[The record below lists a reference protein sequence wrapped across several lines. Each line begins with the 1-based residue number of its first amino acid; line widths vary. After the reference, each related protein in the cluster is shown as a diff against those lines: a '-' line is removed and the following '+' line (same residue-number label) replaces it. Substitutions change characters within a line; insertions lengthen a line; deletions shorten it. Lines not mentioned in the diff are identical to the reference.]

1 MEKADSYQVRKL
13 NPRKEYLIQVPGSKS
28 ITNRAFLLAAL
39 SGKKCVLS
47 GVLFSDDTRGFLDC
61 LIQLGFRVEIK
72 EEKQKVTIQG
82 TDGRIPNPEASIN
95 VRSAGTAAR
104 FLTVALAFAGGN
116 YYLDAS
122 EQMRKRPMEPIL
134 KILEKLN
141 IKFRFNNEEYHF
153 PFELSSQFTEDEEQ
167 KDKIQKDKVQKDKI
181 QKMVAEEDRCRNDV
195 AQEENEMS
203 EITIDTNLSS
213 QFASALLMAACLLP
227 TGLKIHLTGSRTAG
241 SYIKM
246 TLAMMKQFGIQ
257 VKQTENCY
265 EIAHQE
271 GWGLTEYEVEPDV
284 SAACYFYA
292 MVPLLKT
299 SVIVKGV
306 QEKSLQG
313 DIQFLNVL
321 EQMGCQKEETPEGI
335 RLTMK
340 EPEMHGVD
348 ISMKDFSDQT
358 MTLAAIA
365 PFADRVT
372 RIHNIG
378 HIRFQESDR
387 IRAIL
392 TELQRMGVRCE
403 EAPEI
408 DGIQIFPWE
417 KAPEDNIVAEGE
429 STIECESAT
438 ESKSA
443 AENESATEGES
454 TIECESATES
464 ESTTENESATESK
477 SAAESE
483 SATGSKSVAERESI
497 IERGN
502 ITIETYD
509 DHRMAMAFTLP
520 GLKTGNIVIKNPGCC
535 RKTFENYFSVI
546 NSLY

>member
-1 MEKADSYQVRKL
+1 MEKADIYQVRKL
-13 NPRKEYLIQVPGSKS
+13 NPGKEYLIQVPGSKS

-47 GVLFSDDTRGFLDC
+47 GVLFSDDTRGFIDC
-61 LIQLGFRVEIK
+61 LLQLGFQLEIE
-72 EEKQKVTIQG
+72 EEKHKVTIQG
-82 TDGRIPNPEASIN
+82 TGGRIPNPEASIN

-116 YYLDAS
+116 YHLDAS

-141 IKFRFNNEEYHF
+141 VKFRYNNEAYHF
-153 PFELSSQFTEDEEQ
+153 PFELDSQF
-167 KDKIQKDKVQKDKI
+167 
-181 QKMVAEEDRCRNDV
+181 AEEFTDKNG
-195 AQEENEMS
+195 MS

-213 QFASALLMAACLLP
+213 QFASALLMAACILP

-246 TLAMMKQFGIQ
+246 TLAMMKQFGIC
-257 VKQTENCY
+257 VKQSENCY
-265 EIAHQE
+265 EILHQE

-306 QEKSLQG
+306 QEDSLQG

-321 EQMGCQKEETPEGI
+321 EQMGCQKKATSEGI
-335 RLTMK
+335 RLTMT

-365 PFADRVT
+365 PFADSVT

-387 IRAIL
+387 LHAIL

-403 EAPEI
+403 EVPEI

-417 KAPEDNIVAEGE
+417 KVQGDHI
-429 STIECESAT
+429 AT
-438 ESKSA
+438 ESAGGMKRGSI
-443 AENESATEGES
+443 AEGGS
-454 TIECESATES
+454 TI
-464 ESTTENESATESK
+464 
-477 SAAESE
+477 
-483 SATGSKSVAERESI
+483 
-497 IERGN
+497 
-502 ITIETYD
+502 IETYD

-520 GLKTGNIVIKNPGCC
+520 GLKTGKIVIKNPGCC

-546 NSLY
+546 DSLY

>member
-122 EQMRKRPMEPIL
+122 EQMRKRPMELIL

-141 IKFRFNNEEYHF
+141 VKFRFNNKEYHF
-153 PFELSSQFTEDEEQ
+153 PFDLSSQFTEDEE
-167 KDKIQKDKVQKDKI
+167 QKDKI

-213 QFASALLMAACLLP
+213 QFASALLMAAYLLP

-271 GWGLTEYEVEPDV
+271 GWGLAEYEVEPDV

-306 QEKSLQG
+306 QEESLQG

-321 EQMGCQKEETPEGI
+321 EQMGCQKEETSEGI

-417 KAPEDNIVAEGE
+417 KAPEDHLVAEGE

-443 AENESATEGES
+443 
-454 TIECESATES
+454 
-464 ESTTENESATESK
+464 TENESATESK
-477 SAAESE
+477 NAAESK
-483 SATGSKSVAERESI
+483 SAAERESI

-546 NSLY
+546 DSLYQ

>member
-28 ITNRAFLLAAL
+28 ITNRACLLSAL

-61 LIQLGFRVEIK
+61 LIQLGFQVEIE

-82 TDGRIPNPEASIN
+82 SDGRIPNPEASIN

-134 KILEKLN
+134 KILERLN
-141 IKFRFNNEEYHF
+141 VKFRFNNEEYHF
-153 PFELSSQFTEDEEQ
+153 PFELTSQSTEDEEQ
-167 KDKIQKDKVQKDKI
+167 EDQIQKDKIHKI
-181 QKMVAEEDRCRNDV
+181 EVEEDRCRNDV
-195 AQEENEMS
+195 AQEENEIS

-246 TLAMMKQFGIQ
+246 TLAMMKQFGIR
-257 VKQTENCY
+257 VEQTENGY

-321 EQMGCQKEETPEGI
+321 EQMGCQKEKTPEGI

-358 MTLAAIA
+358 MTLAALA

-408 DGIQIFPWE
+408 DGIQIFPWG
-417 KAPEDNIVAEGE
+417 KVPEDHIVAEGE
-429 STIECESAT
+429 STIECES
-438 ESKSA
+438 
-443 AENESATEGES
+443 
-454 TIECESATES
+454 
-464 ESTTENESATESK
+464 TTENESATESEN
-477 SAAESE
+477 AAESE
-483 SATGSKSVAERESI
+483 SAAESKSVAERESI
-497 IERGN
+497 TERGN

-546 NSLY
+546 DSLYQCH

>member
-61 LIQLGFRVEIK
+61 LIQLGFRIEIK

-141 IKFRFNNEEYHF
+141 VKFRFNNEEYHF

-167 KDKIQKDKVQKDKI
+167 KDKIQKDKVQNDKIQKDKI
-181 QKMVAEEDRCRNDV
+181 QKMEAEEDRCRNDV

-246 TLAMMKQFGIQ
+246 TLAMMKQFGIRVEQ
-257 VKQTENCY
+257 SENCY
-265 EIAHQE
+265 VIAHQE

-321 EQMGCQKEETPEGI
+321 EQMGCQKEKTPKGI

-358 MTLAAIA
+358 MTLAALA

-408 DGIQIFPWE
+408 DGIQIFPWG
-417 KAPEDNIVAEGE
+417 KVPEDHIVAEGE
-429 STIECESAT
+429 STIECES
-438 ESKSA
+438 
-443 AENESATEGES
+443 
-454 TIECESATES
+454 
-464 ESTTENESATESK
+464 TTENESAAESK
-477 SAAESE
+477 SA
-483 SATGSKSVAERESI
+483 AERESI

-546 NSLY
+546 DSLYQCH

>member
-141 IKFRFNNEEYHF
+141 VKFRFNNEEYHF

-167 KDKIQKDKVQKDKI
+167 KDKIQKDKI

-292 MVPLLKT
+292 LVPLFKT

-340 EPEMHGVD
+340 EPELHGVD
-348 ISMKDFSDQT
+348 VSMKDFSDQT

-417 KAPEDNIVAEGE
+417 KVPGDHIVAEGE
-429 STIECESAT
+429 STIECESET
-438 ESKSA
+438 ESKSV
-443 AENESATEGES
+443 
-454 TIECESATES
+454 
-464 ESTTENESATESK
+464 TENESATE
-477 SAAESE
+477 
-483 SATGSKSVAERESI
+483 SKSVAERESI

-520 GLKTGNIVIKNPGCC
+520 GLKKGNIVIKNPGCC

-546 NSLY
+546 DSLYQCH

>member
-1 MEKADSYQVRKL
+1 MERADVYQVRKL
-13 NPRKEYLIQVPGSKS
+13 NPGKEYLIRVPGSKS

-47 GVLFSDDTRGFLDC
+47 GVLFSDDTRGFIDC
-61 LIQLGFRVEIK
+61 LLQLGFQLEIE
-72 EEKQKVTIQG
+72 EEKHKVTIQG
-82 TDGRIPNPEASIN
+82 MGGRIPNPEAAIN

-116 YYLDAS
+116 YHLDAS

-141 IKFRFNNEEYHF
+141 VKFRYNNEAYHF
-153 PFELSSQFTEDEEQ
+153 PFELDSQF
-167 KDKIQKDKVQKDKI
+167 
-181 QKMVAEEDRCRNDV
+181 AEEFTDKNG
-195 AQEENEMS
+195 MS

-213 QFASALLMAACLLP
+213 QFASALLMAACILP

-246 TLAMMKQFGIQ
+246 TLAMMKQFGIF
-257 VKQTENCY
+257 VKQSENCY

-292 MVPLLKT
+292 MAPLLKT

-306 QEKSLQG
+306 QGNSLQG

-340 EPEMHGVD
+340 KAELHGVD

-365 PFADRVT
+365 PFADCVT

-387 IRAIL
+387 LHAIL

-403 EAPEI
+403 EVPEI

-417 KAPEDNIVAEGE
+417 KVQGDHI
-429 STIECESAT
+429 AT
-438 ESKSA
+438 ESAGGMKSGSI
-443 AENESATEGES
+443 AEGGS
-454 TIECESATES
+454 TI
-464 ESTTENESATESK
+464 
-477 SAAESE
+477 
-483 SATGSKSVAERESI
+483 
-497 IERGN
+497 
-502 ITIETYD
+502 IETYD

-546 NSLY
+546 DSLY

>member
-61 LIQLGFRVEIK
+61 LIQLGFLVEIK

-141 IKFRFNNEEYHF
+141 VKFRFNNEEYHF

-167 KDKIQKDKVQKDKI
+167 KDKVQNDKIQKDKI
-181 QKMVAEEDRCRNDV
+181 QKMEAEEDRCRNDV

-271 GWGLTEYEVEPDV
+271 GWGLAEYEVEPDV

-306 QEKSLQG
+306 QEESLQG

-321 EQMGCQKEETPEGI
+321 EQMGCQKEETSEGI

-348 ISMKDFSDQT
+348 VSMKDFSDQT

-392 TELQRMGVRCE
+392 TELQRMGVCCE
-403 EAPEI
+403 EVPEI
-408 DGIQIFPWE
+408 DGVQIFPWE
-417 KAPEDNIVAEGE
+417 KVPEDHIVAEGE
-429 STIECESAT
+429 STIE
-438 ESKSA
+438 
-443 AENESATEGES
+443 G
-454 TIECESATES
+454 
-464 ESTTENESATESK
+464 ESATESK

-483 SATGSKSVAERESI
+483 SATGSKNVAERESI

-546 NSLY
+546 DSLY

>member
-39 SGKKCVLS
+39 SGKQCVLS

-61 LIQLGFRVEIK
+61 LIQLGFQVEIK

-122 EQMRKRPMEPIL
+122 EQMRKRPMEPIQ

-141 IKFRFNNEEYHF
+141 VKFRFNNEEYHF

-167 KDKIQKDKVQKDKI
+167 KDKIQKDKI
-181 QKMVAEEDRCRNDV
+181 QKMETEEDRCRNDV

-246 TLAMMKQFGIQ
+246 TLAMMKQFGIR
-257 VKQTENCY
+257 VEQTENCY

-321 EQMGCQKEETPEGI
+321 EQMGCQKEKTPEGI

-358 MTLAAIA
+358 MTLAALA

-408 DGIQIFPWE
+408 DGIQIFPWG
-417 KAPEDNIVAEGE
+417 KVPEDHIVAEGE
-429 STIECESAT
+429 STIECESTT
-438 ESKSA
+438 ESK
-443 AENESATEGES
+443 
-454 TIECESATES
+454 SATES
-464 ESTTENESATESK
+464 ES
-477 SAAESE
+477 AAEH
-483 SATGSKSVAERESI
+483 ESI

-546 NSLY
+546 DSLYQCH

>member
-141 IKFRFNNEEYHF
+141 VKFRFNNEEYHF

-167 KDKIQKDKVQKDKI
+167 KDKVQNDKI
-181 QKMVAEEDRCRNDV
+181 QKMEAEEDRCRNDV

-321 EQMGCQKEETPEGI
+321 EQMGCQKEKTPKGI

-358 MTLAAIA
+358 MTLAALA

-408 DGIQIFPWE
+408 DGIQIFPWG
-417 KAPEDNIVAEGE
+417 KVPEDHIVAEGE
-429 STIECESAT
+429 STIECESTT
-438 ESKSA
+438 ESK
-443 AENESATEGES
+443 
-454 TIECESATES
+454 SATES
-464 ESTTENESATESK
+464 ES
-477 SAAESE
+477 AAESKC
-483 SATGSKSVAERESI
+483 AAERESI

-520 GLKTGNIVIKNPGCC
+520 GLKKGNIVIKNPGCC

-546 NSLY
+546 DSLYQCH

>member
-61 LIQLGFRVEIK
+61 LIQLGFQVEVEK
-72 EEKQKVTIQG
+72 EKQRVTIQG
-82 TDGRIPNPEASIN
+82 TGGRIPNPEASIN

-134 KILEKLN
+134 KILEGLN
-141 IKFRFNNEEYHF
+141 VKFRYNNEIYHF
-153 PFELSSQFTEDEEQ
+153 PFELDY
-167 KDKIQKDKVQKDKI
+167 
-181 QKMVAEEDRCRNDV
+181 DV
-195 AQEENEMS
+195 TQEENEMS

-227 TGLKIHLTGSRTAG
+227 KGLRIHLTGSRTAG

-246 TLAMMKQFGIQ
+246 TLAMMKQFGIR
-257 VKQTENCY
+257 VERTENDY
-265 EIAHQE
+265 VIAHQE

-299 SVIVKGV
+299 SVTVKGV
-306 QEKSLQG
+306 QGESLQG

-321 EQMGCQKEETPEGI
+321 EQMGCQKEVTSEGI
-335 RLTMK
+335 KMTMK
-340 EPEMHGVD
+340 DPEMHGVD

-365 PFADRVT
+365 PFADSAT

-392 TELQRMGVRCE
+392 TELQRMGVCCE
-403 EAPEI
+403 EVPEI
-408 DGIQIFPWE
+408 DGVQIFPLE
-417 KAPEDNIVAEGE
+417 KGQEDQNV
-429 STIECESAT
+429 
-438 ESKSA
+438 
-443 AENESATEGES
+443 
-454 TIECESATES
+454 
-464 ESTTENESATESK
+464 
-477 SAAESE
+477 
-483 SATGSKSVAERESI
+483 SI
-497 IERGN
+497 M
-502 ITIETYD
+502 IETYD
-509 DHRMAMAFTLP
+509 DHRIAMAFTLP

-535 RKTFENYFSVI
+535 RKTFENFFSVI
-546 NSLY
+546 DSLYQCH

>member
-1 MEKADSYQVRKL
+1 MERADVYQVRKL

-47 GVLFSDDTRGFLDC
+47 GVLFSDDTRGFIDC
-61 LIQLGFRVEIK
+61 LLQLGFQFEIE
-72 EEKQKVTIQG
+72 EEKHKVTIQG
-82 TDGRIPNPEASIN
+82 TGGRIPNPEAAIN

-116 YYLDAS
+116 YHLDAS

-141 IKFRFNNEEYHF
+141 VKFRYNNETYHF
-153 PFELSSQFTEDEEQ
+153 PFELDSQF
-167 KDKIQKDKVQKDKI
+167 
-181 QKMVAEEDRCRNDV
+181 AEEFTDKNG
-195 AQEENEMS
+195 MS

-213 QFASALLMAACLLP
+213 QFASALLMAACILP

-246 TLAMMKQFGIQ
+246 TLAMMKQFGIC
-257 VKQTENCY
+257 VKQSENCY
-265 EIAHQE
+265 EILHQE

-306 QEKSLQG
+306 QEDSLQG

-321 EQMGCQKEETPEGI
+321 EQMGCQKKATSEGI
-335 RLTMK
+335 RLTMT

-365 PFADRVT
+365 PFADSVT

-387 IRAIL
+387 LHAIL

-403 EAPEI
+403 EVPEI

-417 KAPEDNIVAEGE
+417 KVQGDHI
-429 STIECESAT
+429 AT
-438 ESKSA
+438 ESAGGMKRGSI
-443 AENESATEGES
+443 AEGGS
-454 TIECESATES
+454 TI
-464 ESTTENESATESK
+464 
-477 SAAESE
+477 
-483 SATGSKSVAERESI
+483 
-497 IERGN
+497 IEA
-502 ITIETYD
+502 YD

-546 NSLY
+546 DSLY

>member
-1 MEKADSYQVRKL
+1 MERADVYQVRKL
-13 NPRKEYLIQVPGSKS
+13 NPGKEYLIRVPGSKS

-47 GVLFSDDTRGFLDC
+47 GVLFSDDTRGFIDC
-61 LIQLGFRVEIK
+61 LLQLGFQMEIE

-82 TDGRIPNPEASIN
+82 TGGRIPNPEAAIN

-116 YYLDAS
+116 YHLDAS

-134 KILEKLN
+134 KILERLN
-141 IKFRFNNEEYHF
+141 VKFRYNNEAYHF
-153 PFELSSQFTEDEEQ
+153 PFELDSQF
-167 KDKIQKDKVQKDKI
+167 
-181 QKMVAEEDRCRNDV
+181 AEEFTDKNG
-195 AQEENEMS
+195 MS

-213 QFASALLMAACLLP
+213 QFASALLMAACILP

-246 TLAMMKQFGIQ
+246 TLAMMKQFGIC
-257 VKQTENCY
+257 VKQSENCY
-265 EIAHQE
+265 EILHQE

-292 MVPLLKT
+292 LVPLLKT

-306 QEKSLQG
+306 QEDSLQG

-321 EQMGCQKEETPEGI
+321 EQMGCQKKATSEGI
-335 RLTMK
+335 RLTMT

-365 PFADRVT
+365 PFADSVT

-387 IRAIL
+387 LHAIL

-403 EAPEI
+403 EVPEI

-417 KAPEDNIVAEGE
+417 KVQGDHI
-429 STIECESAT
+429 AT
-438 ESKSA
+438 ESAGGMKRGSI
-443 AENESATEGES
+443 AEGGS
-454 TIECESATES
+454 TI
-464 ESTTENESATESK
+464 
-477 SAAESE
+477 
-483 SATGSKSVAERESI
+483 
-497 IERGN
+497 
-502 ITIETYD
+502 IETYD

-546 NSLY
+546 DSLY

>member
-141 IKFRFNNEEYHF
+141 VKFRFNNKEYHF

-167 KDKIQKDKVQKDKI
+167 KDKIQENKIQEDKIQKDKI
-181 QKMVAEEDRCRNDV
+181 QKMETEEDRCRNDV

-271 GWGLTEYEVEPDV
+271 GWGLAEYEVEPDV

-306 QEKSLQG
+306 QGESLQG

-321 EQMGCQKEETPEGI
+321 EQMGCQKEVTSEGI
-335 RLTMK
+335 KMTMK
-340 EPEMHGVD
+340 DPEMHGVD

-365 PFADRVT
+365 PFADSAT

-392 TELQRMGVRCE
+392 TELQRMGVCCE
-403 EAPEI
+403 EVPEI
-408 DGIQIFPWE
+408 DGVQIFPWE
-417 KAPEDNIVAEGE
+417 KVPEDHIVAEGE

-443 AENESATEGES
+443 
-454 TIECESATES
+454 
-464 ESTTENESATESK
+464 TENESATESK
-477 SAAESE
+477 YAAENESATESKNAAESK
-483 SATGSKSVAERESI
+483 SAAERESI

-546 NSLY
+546 DSLY

>member
-1 MEKADSYQVRKL
+1 
-13 NPRKEYLIQVPGSKS
+13 
-28 ITNRAFLLAAL
+28 
-39 SGKKCVLS
+39 
-47 GVLFSDDTRGFLDC
+47 
-61 LIQLGFRVEIK
+61 
-72 EEKQKVTIQG
+72 
-82 TDGRIPNPEASIN
+82 
-95 VRSAGTAAR
+95 
-104 FLTVALAFAGGN
+104 
-116 YYLDAS
+116 
-122 EQMRKRPMEPIL
+122 
-134 KILEKLN
+134 
-141 IKFRFNNEEYHF
+141 
-153 PFELSSQFTEDEEQ
+153 
-167 KDKIQKDKVQKDKI
+167 
-181 QKMVAEEDRCRNDV
+181 
-195 AQEENEMS
+195 
-203 EITIDTNLSS
+203 
-213 QFASALLMAACLLP
+213 
-227 TGLKIHLTGSRTAG
+227 
-241 SYIKM
+241 M
-246 TLAMMKQFGIQ
+246 TLAMMKQFGIR
-257 VKQTENCY
+257 VEQTENCY

-271 GWGLTEYEVEPDV
+271 GWGLMEYEVEPDI

-306 QEKSLQG
+306 QEESLQG

-321 EQMGCQKEETPEGI
+321 EQMGCQKEVTPEGI

-365 PFADRVT
+365 PFADSVT

-403 EAPEI
+403 EVQEI

-417 KAPEDNIVAEGE
+417 KVSGCHI
-429 STIECESAT
+429 
-438 ESKSA
+438 A
-443 AENESATEGES
+443 AESENS
-454 TIECESATES
+454 IES
-464 ESTTENESATESK
+464 ESTTES
-477 SAAESE
+477 
-483 SATGSKSVAERESI
+483 R
-497 IERGN
+497 N

-546 NSLY
+546 DSLY

>member
-141 IKFRFNNEEYHF
+141 VKFRFNNEEYHF

-167 KDKIQKDKVQKDKI
+167 KDKIQKDKI
-181 QKMVAEEDRCRNDV
+181 QKMEAEEDRCRNDV
-195 AQEENEMS
+195 EQEENEMS

-227 TGLKIHLTGSRTAG
+227 TGLRIHLTGSRTAG

-246 TLAMMKQFGIQ
+246 TLAMMKQFGIR
-257 VKQTENCY
+257 VEQTENCY

-321 EQMGCQKEETPEGI
+321 EQMGCQKEKTPEGI

-358 MTLAAIA
+358 MTLAALA

-417 KAPEDNIVAEGE
+417 KVPEDHIVAEGE

-438 ESKSA
+438 E
-443 AENESATEGES
+443 
-454 TIECESATES
+454 
-464 ESTTENESATESK
+464 
-477 SAAESE
+477 
-483 SATGSKSVAERESI
+483 SKSVAERESI

-546 NSLY
+546 DSLYQCH

>member
-61 LIQLGFRVEIK
+61 LIQLGFRIEIK

-141 IKFRFNNEEYHF
+141 VKFRFNNEEYRF

-167 KDKIQKDKVQKDKI
+167 KDKIQK
-181 QKMVAEEDRCRNDV
+181 MEAEEDRCRNDV
-195 AQEENEMS
+195 EQEENEMS

-246 TLAMMKQFGIQ
+246 TLAMMKQFGIR
-257 VKQTENCY
+257 VEQTENCY

-321 EQMGCQKEETPEGI
+321 EQMGCQKEKTPEGI

-358 MTLAAIA
+358 MTLAALA

-403 EAPEI
+403 EASEI

-417 KAPEDNIVAEGE
+417 KVPEDHIVAEGE
-429 STIECESAT
+429 STIECESTTESKSAT
-438 ESKSA
+438 ESENAAESESAAESKSA
-443 AENESATEGES
+443 AE
-454 TIECESATES
+454 
-464 ESTTENESATESK
+464 
-477 SAAESE
+477 
-483 SATGSKSVAERESI
+483 RESI
-497 IERGN
+497 TERGN

-546 NSLY
+546 DSLYQCH

>member
-61 LIQLGFRVEIK
+61 LIQLGFQVEIK

-122 EQMRKRPMEPIL
+122 EQMRKRPMEPIQ

-141 IKFRFNNEEYHF
+141 VKFRFNNEEYHF

-167 KDKIQKDKVQKDKI
+167 KDKIQKDKI
-181 QKMVAEEDRCRNDV
+181 QKMETEEDRCRNDV

-246 TLAMMKQFGIQ
+246 TLAMMKQFGIR
-257 VKQTENCY
+257 VEQTENCY

-321 EQMGCQKEETPEGI
+321 EQMGCQKEKTPEGI

-358 MTLAAIA
+358 MTLAALA

-408 DGIQIFPWE
+408 DGIQIFPWG
-417 KAPEDNIVAEGE
+417 KVPEDHIVAEGE
-429 STIECESAT
+429 STIECESTT
-438 ESKSA
+438 ESK
-443 AENESATEGES
+443 
-454 TIECESATES
+454 SATES
-464 ESTTENESATESK
+464 ES
-477 SAAESE
+477 AAEH
-483 SATGSKSVAERESI
+483 ESI

-546 NSLY
+546 DSLYQCH

>member
-61 LIQLGFRVEIK
+61 LIQLGFQVEVE
-72 EEKQKVTIQG
+72 EEKQRVTIQG
-82 TDGRIPNPEASIN
+82 TGGRIPNPEASIN

-134 KILEKLN
+134 KILERLN
-141 IKFRFNNEEYHF
+141 IKFRFNNKEYHF
-153 PFELSSQFTEDEEQ
+153 PFELSSQFIEDEEQ
-167 KDKIQKDKVQKDKI
+167 KDKIQKDKI
-181 QKMVAEEDRCRNDV
+181 QKREAEEDRCRN
-195 AQEENEMS
+195 AMTKEENEMS

-246 TLAMMKQFGIQ
+246 TLAMMKQFGIR
-257 VKQTENCY
+257 VEQTENCY
-265 EIAHQE
+265 VIAHQE

-306 QEKSLQG
+306 QGESLQG

-365 PFADRVT
+365 PFADSAT
-372 RIHNIG
+372 RIHDIG

-392 TELQRMGVRCE
+392 TELQRMGVCCE
-403 EAPEI
+403 EVPEI
-408 DGIQIFPWE
+408 DGVQIFPWE
-417 KAPEDNIVAEGE
+417 KVPEDHIVAEG
-429 STIECESAT
+429 ESAT

-443 AENESATEGES
+443 
-454 TIECESATES
+454 
-464 ESTTENESATESK
+464 TENESATESK
-477 SAAESE
+477 YAAENESATESKNAAESK
-483 SATGSKSVAERESI
+483 SAAERESI

>member
-141 IKFRFNNEEYHF
+141 VKFRFNNEEYHF

-167 KDKIQKDKVQKDKI
+167 KDKIQKDKI
-181 QKMVAEEDRCRNDV
+181 QKIVAQEDRCRNDV

-321 EQMGCQKEETPEGI
+321 EQMGCQKEETSEGI

-365 PFADRVT
+365 PFADSTT

-417 KAPEDNIVAEGE
+417 KVPEDHIVAEGE

-443 AENESATEGES
+443 
-454 TIECESATES
+454 
-464 ESTTENESATESK
+464 TENESATE
-477 SAAESE
+477 
-483 SATGSKSVAERESI
+483 SKSVAERESI

-546 NSLY
+546 DSLY

>member
-141 IKFRFNNEEYHF
+141 VKFRFNNEEYHF

-167 KDKIQKDKVQKDKI
+167 KDKVQKDKVQNDKIQKDKI
-181 QKMVAEEDRCRNDV
+181 QKMEAEEDRCRNDV
-195 AQEENEMS
+195 EQEENEMS

-246 TLAMMKQFGIQ
+246 TLAMMKQFGIR
-257 VKQTENCY
+257 VEQTENCY

-321 EQMGCQKEETPEGI
+321 EQMGCQKEKTPEGI

-358 MTLAAIA
+358 MTLAALA

-417 KAPEDNIVAEGE
+417 KVPEDHIVAEGE
-429 STIECESAT
+429 STIEC
-438 ESKSA
+438 
-443 AENESATEGES
+443 
-454 TIECESATES
+454 

-477 SAAESE
+477 SA
-483 SATGSKSVAERESI
+483 AERESI

-546 NSLY
+546 DSLYQCH

>member
-82 TDGRIPNPEASIN
+82 TDGRIPNLEASIN

-141 IKFRFNNEEYHF
+141 VKFRFNNEEYRF

-167 KDKIQKDKVQKDKI
+167 KDKIQK
-181 QKMVAEEDRCRNDV
+181 MEAEEDRCRNDV
-195 AQEENEMS
+195 AQEEHGMS

-227 TGLKIHLTGSRTAG
+227 TGLRIHLTGSRTAG

-246 TLAMMKQFGIQ
+246 TLAMMKQFGIR
-257 VKQTENCY
+257 VEQTENCY

-321 EQMGCQKEETPEGI
+321 EQMGCQKEKMPEGI

-358 MTLAAIA
+358 MTLAALA

-417 KAPEDNIVAEGE
+417 KVPEDHIVAEGE

-438 ESKSA
+438 E
-443 AENESATEGES
+443 
-454 TIECESATES
+454 
-464 ESTTENESATESK
+464 
-477 SAAESE
+477 
-483 SATGSKSVAERESI
+483 SKSVAERESI

-546 NSLY
+546 DSLYQCH

>member
-1 MEKADSYQVRKL
+1 MEKADIYQVRKL
-13 NPRKEYLIQVPGSKS
+13 NPGKEYLIQVPGSKS

-47 GVLFSDDTRGFLDC
+47 GVLFSDDTRGFIDC
-61 LIQLGFRVEIK
+61 LLQLGFQLEIE
-72 EEKQKVTIQG
+72 EEKHKVTIQG
-82 TDGRIPNPEASIN
+82 MGGRIPNPEAAIN

-116 YYLDAS
+116 YHLDAS

-141 IKFRFNNEEYHF
+141 VKFRYNNEAYHF
-153 PFELSSQFTEDEEQ
+153 PFELDSQF
-167 KDKIQKDKVQKDKI
+167 
-181 QKMVAEEDRCRNDV
+181 AEEFTDKNG
-195 AQEENEMS
+195 MS

-213 QFASALLMAACLLP
+213 QFASALLMAACILP

-246 TLAMMKQFGIQ
+246 TLAMMKQFGIC
-257 VKQTENCY
+257 VKQSENCY
-265 EIAHQE
+265 EILHQE

-306 QEKSLQG
+306 QEDSLQG

-321 EQMGCQKEETPEGI
+321 EQMGCQKKATSEGI
-335 RLTMK
+335 RLTMTD
-340 EPEMHGVD
+340 PEMHGVD

-365 PFADRVT
+365 PFADCVT

-387 IRAIL
+387 LHAIL

-403 EAPEI
+403 EVPEI

-417 KAPEDNIVAEGE
+417 KVQGDHI
-429 STIECESAT
+429 AT
-438 ESKSA
+438 ESAGGMKRGSI
-443 AENESATEGES
+443 AEGGS
-454 TIECESATES
+454 TI
-464 ESTTENESATESK
+464 
-477 SAAESE
+477 
-483 SATGSKSVAERESI
+483 
-497 IERGN
+497 
-502 ITIETYD
+502 IETYD

-520 GLKTGNIVIKNPGCC
+520 GLKTGKIVIKNPGCC

-546 NSLY
+546 DSLY

>member
-1 MEKADSYQVRKL
+1 MEKADIYQVRKL
-13 NPRKEYLIQVPGSKS
+13 NPKKEYLIQVPGSKS

-39 SGKKCVLS
+39 SGKKCILS

-61 LIQLGFRVEIK
+61 LIQLGFQVEVE

-82 TDGRIPNPEASIN
+82 TGGRIPNREASIH

-104 FLTVALAFAGGN
+104 FLTVALAFAGGI

-141 IKFRFNNEEYHF
+141 VKFKYNNEAYHF
-153 PFELSSQFTEDEEQ
+153 PFELNSQFAEE
-167 KDKIQKDKVQKDKI
+167 VQKNRI
-181 QKMVAEEDRCRNDV
+181 QNVEAKEDRCR
-195 AQEENEMS
+195 NEMS

-227 TGLKIHLTGSRTAG
+227 TGLRIHLTGSRIAG
-241 SYIKM
+241 SYIRM

-257 VKQTENCY
+257 VEQKENCY
-265 EIAHQE
+265 EIPHQE
-271 GWGLTEYEVEPDV
+271 GWGLTKYEVEPDV

-292 MVPLLKT
+292 MVPLLRT

-321 EQMGCQKEETPEGI
+321 EQMGCRKEETPEGI

-340 EPEMHGVD
+340 ESGMHGVD

-358 MTLAAIA
+358 MTLGAIA
-365 PFADRVT
+365 PFADSVT

-387 IRAIL
+387 IHAIL

-403 EAPEI
+403 EVPEI
-408 DGIQIFPWE
+408 DGIQIFPCE
-417 KAPEDNIVAEGE
+417 KGRSDYV
-429 STIECESAT
+429 
-438 ESKSA
+438 
-443 AENESATEGES
+443 
-454 TIECESATES
+454 ATES
-464 ESTTENESATESK
+464 ESVTES
-477 SAAESE
+477 
-483 SATGSKSVAERESI
+483 ER
-497 IERGN
+497 

-520 GLKTGNIVIKNPGCC
+520 GLKTGNIVIKNPECC
-535 RKTFENYFSVI
+535 RKTFENYFNVI
-546 NSLY
+546 ESLYDSNDNLIIS

>member
-227 TGLKIHLTGSRTAG
+227 KGLRIHLTGSRTAG

-271 GWGLTEYEVEPDV
+271 GWGLAEYEVEPDV

-306 QEKSLQG
+306 QEESLQG

-321 EQMGCQKEETPEGI
+321 EQMGCQKEETSEGI

-417 KAPEDNIVAEGE
+417 KAPEDHLVAEGE

-443 AENESATEGES
+443 
-454 TIECESATES
+454 
-464 ESTTENESATESK
+464 TENESATESK
-477 SAAESE
+477 NAAESE
-483 SATGSKSVAERESI
+483 SATESKNAAERESI

-546 NSLY
+546 DSLYQCH

>member
-1 MEKADSYQVRKL
+1 MERADIYRVRKL

-61 LIQLGFRVEIK
+61 LYQLGFQVEVE
-72 EEKQKVTIQG
+72 EEKQRVTIQG
-82 TDGRIPNPEASIN
+82 MGGRIPNPEASIN

-141 IKFRFNNEEYHF
+141 VKFRYNNETYHF
-153 PFELSSQFTEDEEQ
+153 PFEMNSQFTEDGEQ
-167 KDKIQKDKVQKDKI
+167 KDRIQKDGIHKSD
-181 QKMVAEEDRCRNDV
+181 AEEDRCRNDV
-195 AQEENEMS
+195 AQKEHEMS

-246 TLAMMKQFGIQ
+246 TLAMMKQFGIC
-257 VKQTENCY
+257 VKQSENCY
-265 EIAHQE
+265 EIVHQE

-292 MVPLLKT
+292 MAPLLKT

-306 QEKSLQG
+306 QGNSLQG
-313 DIQFLNVL
+313 DIRFLNVL
-321 EQMGCQKEETPEGI
+321 EQMGCRKEETPEGI

-340 EPEMHGVD
+340 ASEMHGVD

-365 PFADRVT
+365 PFTDSVT

-387 IRAIL
+387 IHAIL

-403 EAPEI
+403 EVPEI

-417 KAPEDNIVAEGE
+417 KVPGDHIATKSEGAMKSGSMAESG
-429 STIECESAT
+429 STI
-438 ESKSA
+438 
-443 AENESATEGES
+443 
-454 TIECESATES
+454 
-464 ESTTENESATESK
+464 
-477 SAAESE
+477 
-483 SATGSKSVAERESI
+483 
-497 IERGN
+497 
-502 ITIETYD
+502 IETYD

-546 NSLY
+546 DSLY

>member
-1 MEKADSYQVRKL
+1 MERADVYQVRKL

-47 GVLFSDDTRGFLDC
+47 GVLFSDDTRGFIDC
-61 LIQLGFRVEIK
+61 LLQLGFQLEIE
-72 EEKQKVTIQG
+72 EEKHKVTIQG
-82 TDGRIPNPEASIN
+82 TGGRIPNPEASIN

-116 YYLDAS
+116 YHLDAS

-141 IKFRFNNEEYHF
+141 VKFRYNNETYHF
-153 PFELSSQFTEDEEQ
+153 PFELDSQF
-167 KDKIQKDKVQKDKI
+167 
-181 QKMVAEEDRCRNDV
+181 AEEFTDKNG
-195 AQEENEMS
+195 MS

-213 QFASALLMAACLLP
+213 QFASALLMAACILP

-246 TLAMMKQFGIQ
+246 TLAMMKQFGIC
-257 VKQTENCY
+257 VKQSENCY
-265 EIAHQE
+265 EILHQE

-306 QEKSLQG
+306 QEDSLQG

-321 EQMGCQKEETPEGI
+321 EQMGCQKKATSEGI
-335 RLTMK
+335 RLTMT

-365 PFADRVT
+365 PFADSVT

-387 IRAIL
+387 LHAIL

-403 EAPEI
+403 EVPEI

-417 KAPEDNIVAEGE
+417 KVQGDHI
-429 STIECESAT
+429 AT
-438 ESKSA
+438 ESAGGMKRGSI
-443 AENESATEGES
+443 AEGGS
-454 TIECESATES
+454 TI
-464 ESTTENESATESK
+464 
-477 SAAESE
+477 
-483 SATGSKSVAERESI
+483 
-497 IERGN
+497 IEA
-502 ITIETYD
+502 YD

-520 GLKTGNIVIKNPGCC
+520 GLKTGKIVIKNPGCC

-546 NSLY
+546 DSLY

>member
-1 MEKADSYQVRKL
+1 MEKADIYQVRKL
-13 NPRKEYLIQVPGSKS
+13 NPGKEYLIQVPGSKS

-47 GVLFSDDTRGFLDC
+47 GVLFSDDTRGFIDC
-61 LIQLGFRVEIK
+61 LLQLGFQLEIE
-72 EEKQKVTIQG
+72 EEKHKVTIQG
-82 TDGRIPNPEASIN
+82 TGGRIPNPEASIN

-104 FLTVALAFAGGN
+104 FLTVALAIAGGN
-116 YYLDAS
+116 YHLDAS

-141 IKFRFNNEEYHF
+141 VKFRYNNEAYHF
-153 PFELSSQFTEDEEQ
+153 PFELDSQF
-167 KDKIQKDKVQKDKI
+167 
-181 QKMVAEEDRCRNDV
+181 AEEFTDKNG
-195 AQEENEMS
+195 MS

-213 QFASALLMAACLLP
+213 QFASALLMAACILP

-246 TLAMMKQFGIQ
+246 TLAMMKQFGIC
-257 VKQTENCY
+257 VKQSENCY
-265 EIAHQE
+265 EILHQE

-306 QEKSLQG
+306 QEDSLQG

-340 EPEMHGVD
+340 KAELHGVD

-365 PFADRVT
+365 PFADCVT

-387 IRAIL
+387 LHAIL

-403 EAPEI
+403 EVPEI

-417 KAPEDNIVAEGE
+417 KVQGDHI
-429 STIECESAT
+429 AT
-438 ESKSA
+438 ESAGGMKRGSI
-443 AENESATEGES
+443 AEGGS
-454 TIECESATES
+454 TI
-464 ESTTENESATESK
+464 
-477 SAAESE
+477 
-483 SATGSKSVAERESI
+483 
-497 IERGN
+497 
-502 ITIETYD
+502 IETYD

-520 GLKTGNIVIKNPGCC
+520 GLKTGKIVIKNPGCC

-546 NSLY
+546 DSLY

>member
-141 IKFRFNNEEYHF
+141 IKFRYNNERYHF
-153 PFELSSQFTEDEEQ
+153 PFELASQFTEDEEQ
-167 KDKIQKDKVQKDKI
+167 EDQIQEDQIQKDKIHKI
-181 QKMVAEEDRCRNDV
+181 EVEEDRCRNDV

-246 TLAMMKQFGIQ
+246 TLAMMKQFGIR
-257 VKQTENCY
+257 VEQTENCY

-321 EQMGCQKEETPEGI
+321 EQMGCQKEKTPEGI

-358 MTLAAIA
+358 MTLAALA

-417 KAPEDNIVAEGE
+417 KVPEDHIVAEGE
-429 STIECESAT
+429 STIEC
-438 ESKSA
+438 
-443 AENESATEGES
+443 
-454 TIECESATES
+454 

-477 SAAESE
+477 SATESE
-483 SATGSKSVAERESI
+483 SAAESKSVAERESI

-546 NSLY
+546 DSLYQCH

>member
-1 MEKADSYQVRKL
+1 
-13 NPRKEYLIQVPGSKS
+13 
-28 ITNRAFLLAAL
+28 
-39 SGKKCVLS
+39 
-47 GVLFSDDTRGFLDC
+47 
-61 LIQLGFRVEIK
+61 
-72 EEKQKVTIQG
+72 
-82 TDGRIPNPEASIN
+82 
-95 VRSAGTAAR
+95 
-104 FLTVALAFAGGN
+104 
-116 YYLDAS
+116 
-122 EQMRKRPMEPIL
+122 
-134 KILEKLN
+134 
-141 IKFRFNNEEYHF
+141 
-153 PFELSSQFTEDEEQ
+153 
-167 KDKIQKDKVQKDKI
+167 
-181 QKMVAEEDRCRNDV
+181 
-195 AQEENEMS
+195 
-203 EITIDTNLSS
+203 
-213 QFASALLMAACLLP
+213 
-227 TGLKIHLTGSRTAG
+227 
-241 SYIKM
+241 
-246 TLAMMKQFGIQ
+246 
-257 VKQTENCY
+257 
-265 EIAHQE
+265 
-271 GWGLTEYEVEPDV
+271 
-284 SAACYFYA
+284 

-321 EQMGCQKEETPEGI
+321 EQMGCQKEKTPKGI

-358 MTLAAIA
+358 MTLAALA

-408 DGIQIFPWE
+408 DGIQIFPWG
-417 KAPEDNIVAEGE
+417 KVPEDHIVAEGE
-429 STIECESAT
+429 STIECES
-438 ESKSA
+438 
-443 AENESATEGES
+443 
-454 TIECESATES
+454 
-464 ESTTENESATESK
+464 TTENESAAESK
-477 SAAESE
+477 SA
-483 SATGSKSVAERESI
+483 AERESI

-546 NSLY
+546 DSLYQCH

>member
-134 KILEKLN
+134 KILERLN

-167 KDKIQKDKVQKDKI
+167 KDKIQENKIQEDKIQKDKI

-195 AQEENEMS
+195 AQGENEMS

-271 GWGLTEYEVEPDV
+271 GWGLAEYEVEPDV

-306 QEKSLQG
+306 QEESLQG

-321 EQMGCQKEETPEGI
+321 EQMGCQKEETSEGI

-408 DGIQIFPWE
+408 DGIQIFPWG
-417 KAPEDNIVAEGE
+417 KVPEDHIVAEGE
-429 STIECESAT
+429 STIECES
-438 ESKSA
+438 
-443 AENESATEGES
+443 
-454 TIECESATES
+454 
-464 ESTTENESATESK
+464 TTENESAAESK
-477 SAAESE
+477 SA
-483 SATGSKSVAERESI
+483 AERESI

-546 NSLY
+546 DSLYQCH

>member
-61 LIQLGFRVEIK
+61 LIQLGFRIEIK

-141 IKFRFNNEEYHF
+141 VEFRFNNEEYHF
-153 PFELSSQFTEDEEQ
+153 PFELSSQFAEDEEQ
-167 KDKIQKDKVQKDKI
+167 KDKIQKDKI
-181 QKMVAEEDRCRNDV
+181 QKMVAEEDRCQNDV

-299 SVIVKGV
+299 SVIVKEV

-321 EQMGCQKEETPEGI
+321 EQMGCQKEKTPEGI

-348 ISMKDFSDQT
+348 VSMKDFSDQT
-358 MTLAAIA
+358 MTLAALA
-365 PFADRVT
+365 PFADHVT

-378 HIRFQESDR
+378 HIRLQESDR

-417 KAPEDNIVAEGE
+417 KVPEDHIVAEGE

-438 ESKSA
+438 ES
-443 AENESATEGES
+443 ESA
-454 TIECESATES
+454 
-464 ESTTENESATESK
+464 TENESA
-477 SAAESE
+477 AE
-483 SATGSKSVAERESI
+483 SKSVAERESI

-546 NSLY
+546 DSLYQCH

>member
-1 MEKADSYQVRKL
+1 MERADVYQVRKL
-13 NPRKEYLIQVPGSKS
+13 NPGKEYLIRVPGSKS

-47 GVLFSDDTRGFLDC
+47 GVLFSDDTRGFIDC
-61 LIQLGFRVEIK
+61 LLQLGFQLEI
-72 EEKQKVTIQG
+72 EEERHKVTIQG
-82 TDGRIPNPEASIN
+82 TGGRIPNPEAAIN

-116 YYLDAS
+116 YHLDAS

-141 IKFRFNNEEYHF
+141 VKFRYNNEAYHF
-153 PFELSSQFTEDEEQ
+153 PFELDSQF
-167 KDKIQKDKVQKDKI
+167 
-181 QKMVAEEDRCRNDV
+181 AEEFTDKNG
-195 AQEENEMS
+195 MS

-213 QFASALLMAACLLP
+213 QFASALLMAACILP

-246 TLAMMKQFGIQ
+246 TLAMMKQFGIC
-257 VKQTENCY
+257 VKQSENCY
-265 EIAHQE
+265 EILHQE

-292 MVPLLKT
+292 LVPLLKT

-306 QEKSLQG
+306 QEDSLQG

-321 EQMGCQKEETPEGI
+321 EQMGCRKKATSEGI
-335 RLTMK
+335 RLTMT

-365 PFADRVT
+365 PFADSVT

-387 IRAIL
+387 LHAIL

-403 EAPEI
+403 EVPEI
-408 DGIQIFPWE
+408 DGIQIFPW
-417 KAPEDNIVAEGE
+417 KKVQGDYI
-429 STIECESAT
+429 AT
-438 ESKSA
+438 ESAGGMKRGSI
-443 AENESATEGES
+443 AEGRS
-454 TIECESATES
+454 TI
-464 ESTTENESATESK
+464 
-477 SAAESE
+477 
-483 SATGSKSVAERESI
+483 
-497 IERGN
+497 
-502 ITIETYD
+502 IETYD

-520 GLKTGNIVIKNPGCC
+520 GLKTGKIVIKNPGCC

-546 NSLY
+546 DSLY

>member
-61 LIQLGFRVEIK
+61 LIQLGFRVEIE
-72 EEKQKVTIQG
+72 EEKQRVTVQG
-82 TDGRIPNPEASIN
+82 TGGRIPNPEASIN

-122 EQMRKRPMEPIL
+122 EQMRKRPMELIL

-141 IKFRFNNEEYHF
+141 VKFRFNNKEYHF
-153 PFELSSQFTEDEEQ
+153 PFDLSSQFTEDEE
-167 KDKIQKDKVQKDKI
+167 QKDKI

-213 QFASALLMAACLLP
+213 QFASALLMAAYLLP

-271 GWGLTEYEVEPDV
+271 GWGLAEYEVEPDV

-306 QEKSLQG
+306 QEESLQG

-321 EQMGCQKEETPEGI
+321 EQMGCQKEETSEGI

-417 KAPEDNIVAEGE
+417 KAPEDHIVAEGE

-443 AENESATEGES
+443 
-454 TIECESATES
+454 
-464 ESTTENESATESK
+464 TENESATESK
-477 SAAESE
+477 NAAESK
-483 SATGSKSVAERESI
+483 SAAERESI

-546 NSLY
+546 DSLYQ

>member
-39 SGKKCVLS
+39 SSKKCVLS

-61 LIQLGFRVEIK
+61 LIQLGFQVEIE
-72 EEKQKVTIQG
+72 EEKKKVTIQG
-82 TDGRIPNPEASIN
+82 TGGKIPNPAASIN

-134 KILEKLN
+134 KILEGLN
-141 IKFRFNNEEYHF
+141 VKFRYNNEVYHF
-153 PFELSSQFTEDEEQ
+153 PFELDSQFTEDGAQ
-167 KDKIQKDKVQKDKI
+167 KDRIQKDGI
-181 QKMVAEEDRCRNDV
+181 HEIEAEVNRCRNDV
-195 AQEENEMS
+195 TQEENEMS

-227 TGLKIHLTGSRTAG
+227 TGLRIHLTGSRTAG

-246 TLAMMKQFGIQ
+246 TLAMMKQFGIRVEQ
-257 VKQTENCY
+257 SENCY
-265 EIAHQE
+265 EINHQE
-271 GWGLTEYEVEPDV
+271 GWGLTEYEIEPDV

-306 QEKSLQG
+306 QEESLQG

-321 EQMGCQKEETPEGI
+321 EQMGCQKEMTPQGI

-340 EPEMHGVD
+340 EPEMHSVD

-365 PFADRVT
+365 PFADHVT

-387 IRAIL
+387 IHAIL

-403 EAPEI
+403 EVPEI
-408 DGIQIFPWE
+408 DGIQIFPLE
-417 KAPEDNIVAEGE
+417 KASGDHMTTESESTMESE
-429 STIECESAT
+429 STIES
-438 ESKSA
+438 
-443 AENESATEGES
+443 
-454 TIECESATES
+454 ESATES
-464 ESTTENESATESK
+464 ESITES
-477 SAAESE
+477 E
-483 SATGSKSVAERESI
+483 
-497 IERGN
+497 N
-502 ITIETYD
+502 IAIETYD

-520 GLKTGNIVIKNPGCC
+520 GLKMGNIEIKNPGCC

-546 NSLY
+546 DSLY

>member
-134 KILEKLN
+134 KILERLN
-141 IKFRFNNEEYHF
+141 VKFRFNNEEYHF

-167 KDKIQKDKVQKDKI
+167 KNKIQKDKI
-181 QKMVAEEDRCRNDV
+181 QKMEAEEDRCRNDV

-246 TLAMMKQFGIQ
+246 TLAMMKQFGIR
-257 VKQTENCY
+257 VEQTENCY

-321 EQMGCQKEETPEGI
+321 EQMGCQKEKTPEGI

-358 MTLAAIA
+358 MTLAALA

-408 DGIQIFPWE
+408 DGIQIFPWG
-417 KAPEDNIVAEGE
+417 KVPEDHIVAEGE
-429 STIECESAT
+429 STIEC
-438 ESKSA
+438 
-443 AENESATEGES
+443 
-454 TIECESATES
+454 

-477 SAAESE
+477 SATESE
-483 SATGSKSVAERESI
+483 SAAESKSVAERESI

-546 NSLY
+546 DSLYQCH